1 MEKAQK
7 FVQITAISALGLFL
21 LFSTGGA
28 MDKNSLKSKLTP
40 LQYEVTQECG
50 TEPPFRNE
58 YWNNHRPG
66 IYVDIVSGEPLFSSL
81 DKFESGTGW
90 PSFTRPL
97 VKGNLVEKTDN
108 GLGMIRTEVKGAK
121 SGSHLGHVF
130 EDGPAPTGLRYCM
143 NSAALRFIPSEDL
156 EKEGYGEYKYLF
168 AQNQENKTV
177 GRYEQATFAA
187 GCFWGVEYSFKQ
199 VAGIIET
206 KVGYTGGH
214 VPDPTYEM
222 VCSDTTGH
230 AEAVQVTFDPKVI
243 SYERLLDFFWE
254 IHDPTT
260 PNRQGPDAGSQYRS
274 VIFYHSRD
282 QQQAALKSRARLDG
296 SHKFRSKIVTE
307 IVAAGEFYRAEEY
320 HQDYFNKH
328 PENAACHIIPK
339 GWEK

>member
-1 MEKAQK
+1 
-7 FVQITAISALGLFL
+7 
-21 LFSTGGA
+21 
-28 MDKNSLKSKLTP
+28 
-40 LQYEVTQECG
+40 
-50 TEPPFRNE
+50 
-58 YWNNHRPG
+58 
-66 IYVDIVSGEPLFSSL
+66 
-81 DKFESGTGW
+81 
-90 PSFTRPL
+90 
-97 VKGNLVEKTDN
+97 
-108 GLGMIRTEVKGAK
+108 
-121 SGSHLGHVF
+121 
-130 EDGPAPTGLRYCM
+130 
-143 NSAALRFIPSEDL
+143 
-156 EKEGYGEYKYLF
+156 
-168 AQNQENKTV
+168 
-177 GRYEQATFAA
+177 
-187 GCFWGVEYSFKQ
+187 
-199 VAGIIET
+199 
-206 KVGYTGGH
+206 
-214 VPDPTYEM
+214 M